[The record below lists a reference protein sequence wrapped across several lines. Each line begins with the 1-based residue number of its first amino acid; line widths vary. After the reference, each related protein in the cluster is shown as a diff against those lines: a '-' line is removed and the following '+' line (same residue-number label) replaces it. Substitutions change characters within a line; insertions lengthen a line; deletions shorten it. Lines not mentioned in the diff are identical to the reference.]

1 MSQTLMGLRNK
12 ARLSIAEA
20 GKLLGVSERMWR
32 NYEDGSSEIPSG
44 RLVTMA
50 RILSRIR
57 QTVTVDQVLQA
68 WAEAAA
74 RKVPEV
80 QEWPTP

>member
-1 MSQTLMGLRNK
+1 MGLRNK
-12 ARLSIAEA
+12 ARLSISNAAELV
-20 GKLLGVSERMWR
+20 GITSRMWR

-44 RLVTMA
+44 RLVTIA
-50 RILSRIR
+50 RVFSRNR

-68 WAEAAA
+68 WAESFS

-80 QEWPTP
+80 EEWPTP

>member
-12 ARLSIAEA
+12 ARLSISNAAELV
-20 GKLLGVSERMWR
+20 GITPRMWR

-50 RILSRIR
+50 RVLSRNR
-57 QTVTVDQVLQA
+57 QTVTVDGILQA

-80 QEWPTP
+80 QEWKNN